1 MNINQSNFKD
11 KLNEWILIE
20 KKIDEMNKKIKLL
33 RDQKDK
39 KEELILKYMKDSN
52 LENKIIKLNNQ
63 KISIGNDN
71 TYTTLSY
78 KYIEETLKKKYSESN
93 VKEIIKYLKSER
105 ERKINKILKKGNIKN
120 TNIENNQ

>member
-1 MNINQSNFKD
+1 MNVNQSNFKD

-33 RDQKDK
+33 RIEKEK
-39 KEELILKYMKDSN
+39 KEEKILKYMKDQN
-52 LENKIIKLNNQ
+52 LESKTIKFNNH
-63 KISIGNDN
+63 KFSVGNDN

-78 KYIEETLKKKYSESN
+78 KYIEETLNKKFSETN

-105 ERKINKILKKGNIKN
+105 EKKTNKILKFGNVR
-120 TNIENNQ
+120 NNNSMNNV

>member
-1 MNINQSNFKD
+1 MSINQNNFKE
-11 KLNEWILIE
+11 KINEWILIE
-20 KKIDEMNKKIKLL
+20 KNIDEMNKKIKLL
-33 RDQKDK
+33 RDEKDK

-105 ERKINKILKKGNIKN
+105 EKKINKILKKGNIIK
-120 TNIENNQ
+120 TNRGNNQ

>member
-1 MNINQSNFKD
+1 MSINQNNFKE

-105 ERKINKILKKGNIKN
+105 EKKINKILKKGNIKN
-120 TNIENNQ
+120 TNRENNQ